1 MTNSTN
7 IKTDKEVSSIVKISN
22 FTKLMI
28 NVRVNSLCK
37 ETLCFAYIIL
47 VKIQVNPINFLLP
60 SSCTY

>member
-7 IKTDKEVSSIVKISN
+7 IKIDKEVSSIVKISN
-22 FTKLMI
+22 FIKLII

-37 ETLCFAYIIL
+37 KTLCFAYIIL
-47 VKIQVNPINFLLP
+47 AKIQVNPTDSLLP